1 MRICLVWLR
10 GNYFEIIERN
20 IDAANIG
27 LAIQPFLSGR
37 LFGCITQNGAKRE
50 NMRPFFAVLRQTGS
64 KMGRTPEKIS
74 FLLRILFR

>member
-10 GNYFEIIERN
+10 GNYFEIIGRN

-37 LFGCITQNGAKRE
+37 LFGCITQNGAKSREKYAAFFCCFEANRELNGQNSRE
-50 NMRPFFAVLRQTGS
+50 NFFSPSYSL
-64 KMGRTPEKIS
+64 
-74 FLLRILFR
+74 